1 MDKLKRDNDKEA
13 IYLGKLNKKKRRS
26 KKDPNGRFF
35 ICDVCSKGYLSKLA
49 LMNHIKF
56 KHKNNLN
63 INNINDIK
71 NIKNKKRGRPKK
83 IINIY
88 LNHNSESYSYTI
100 GEENNNNLFKEKYL
114 IKDDFEE
121 FNNNN
126 KNILNNNNNKID
138 KNNIIKIIEE
148 IFKENNNN
156 NLFTKY
162 NNNLNN
168 YSFFNKILLY
178 NNNNINNINNNINNN
193 KTCDI
198 IFIEYLFY
206 IKNFYNEKFFKLI
219 LKIII
224 LFRECINKYKNIEI
238 ENKNFLFNNNNIN
251 YINNNNKIEFTEI
264 YDGEQIPEICNE
276 FLTEFLPNYDE
287 YFGINNFNNQNNENY
302 HKIKMLIQNF
312 CYWLYNNNYTSSK
325 LINNNN
331 NNNNNN
337 LISNININNN
347 SIIINKNK

>member
-1 MDKLKRDNDKEA
+1 MDKLKRDNKKEA
-13 IYLGKLNKKKRRS
+13 EYLVKMDKKKRRS

-35 ICDVCSKGYLSKLA
+35 ICDLCSKGYLSKLA
-49 LMNHIKF
+49 LMNHTKF
-56 KHKNNLN
+56 KHKN
-63 INNINDIK
+63 INNINDNK
-71 NIKNKKRGRPKK
+71 NNKNKKRGRPKK

-88 LNHNSESYSYTI
+88 LNNNNEN
-100 GEENNNNLFKEKYL
+100 NNNNLFNEKYL
-114 IKDDFEE
+114 NKNDFEE

-126 KNILNNNNNKID
+126 NNKNIILNNNNNKID

-148 IFKENNNN
+148 IFKENINN
-156 NLFTKY
+156 NLFIKY

-178 NNNNINNINNNINNN
+178 NNNNNNNINNNNNNNN

-251 YINNNNKIEFTEI
+251 YINNNNLIEFTEI

-287 YFGINNFNNQNNENY
+287 YFGINNYNNENY
-302 HKIKMLIQNF
+302 NKIKKLVENF
-312 CYWLYNNNYTSSK
+312 CFWLYDNNYTSSK

-331 NNNNNN
+331 NNNNN
-337 LISNININNN
+337 LITKININN
-347 SIIINKNK
+347 ILNKNK

>member
-1 MDKLKRDNDKEA
+1 MDKLKRDNNKNVL
-13 IYLGKLNKKKRRS
+13 YLEKLNKKKRRS

-35 ICDVCSKGYLSKLA
+35 ICDLCSKGYLSKLA
-49 LMNHIKF
+49 LMNHIKC
-56 KHKNNLN
+56 KHKNN
-63 INNINDIK
+63 INNINENK

-83 IINIY
+83 LINIY
-88 LNHNSESYSYTI
+88 LNNNSESFSFDDENNLFNEKYL
-100 GEENNNNLFKEKYL
+100 ENNNN
-114 IKDDFEE
+114 
-121 FNNNN
+121 NNNID
-126 KNILNNNNNKID
+126 NILNNNKID

-156 NLFTKY
+156 LFIKY

-178 NNNNINNINNNINNN
+178 NNNNDNNNNNENNN
-193 KTCDI
+193 KTCDN

-238 ENKNFLFNNNNIN
+238 ENKNFLFNNNNN
-251 YINNNNKIEFTEI
+251 NNNNCINNNNNNNEFTEI

-287 YFGINNFNNQNNENY
+287 YFGINNYNNKNNENY
-302 HKIKMLIQNF
+302 NKIKKLVENF
-312 CYWLYNNNYTSSK
+312 CFWLYDNNYTSSK

-331 NNNNNN
+331 NNNN
-337 LISNININNN
+337 LITNININN
-347 SIIINKNK
+347 ILNKNK